1 VNVLALRFQS
11 PSMLWLL
18 ALAPV
23 VIAAYVLA
31 QRRRSQYAARF
42 TNVDLLATVVTKSP
56 NWRRHVPPVV
66 YLLAL
71 ATLVVALGRPVVTT
85 RIAQE
90 QATVMLVVDV
100 SGSMIATDV
109 QPSRIAAAQDAAR
122 TFIDELPS
130 SLRVGLIAFSTEA
143 RLLAPPTSDH
153 SQVKTAVDTLSA
165 LGATAMG
172 DALELS
178 IAATASIPGTKP
190 TAKHPPTVVLL
201 LSDGKNTVGRDPL
214 SAADDANQA
223 GMHVFTVALGTPDG
237 IALIPDNNGV
247 VQTIP
252 VAPDPDT
259 LQAVAEK
266 TGGRFFTAPTASE
279 LRTVYSNL
287 GSRLGQVKKPHE
299 VTAQFAGV
307 GIVLMLIGGALA
319 LVWFSR
325 FP

>member
-1 VNVLALRFQS
+1 MVLAMRFQS
-11 PSMLWLL
+11 PSLLWLF
-18 ALAPV
+18 ALVPV
-23 VIAAYVLA
+23 VVVLYLVS
-31 QRRRSQYAARF
+31 QRRRVKYAARF
-42 TNVDLLATVVTKSP
+42 TNVDLLASVVTKSP
-56 NWRRHVPPVV
+56 KWRRHVPPVI

-71 ATLVVALGRPVVTT
+71 STLVLALGRPVVTS
-85 RIAQE
+85 RIAQQ
-90 QATVMLVVDV
+90 QATVMLVIDV

-153 SQVKTAVDTLSA
+153 NQVKSAVNSLSA

-172 DALELS
+172 DAIELS
-178 IAATASIPGTKP
+178 ISSTATIPGAKP
-190 TAKHPPTVVLL
+190 AAKHPPTVVLL

-214 SAADDANQA
+214 AAAEDANQA
-223 GMHVFTVALGTPDG
+223 GIHIFTVALGTPDG

-259 LQAVAEK
+259 LRAVADK
-266 TGGRFFTAPTASE
+266 TGGRFFTAPTAQQLSS
-279 LRTVYSNL
+279 VYTNL
-287 GSRLGQVKKPHE
+287 GSQLGQVKKPHE
-299 VTAQFAGV
+299 VTAQFAGLA
-307 GIVLMLIGGALA
+307 IVLLLIGGGLALA
-319 LVWFSR
+319 WFSR